1 MSDADIVKQLLDSIH
16 QCRALDRSA
25 LLLAAAQEIQR
36 LRQDVAIAK
45 AAAEH
50 WQSEATW
57 AKDSS
62 R

>member
-1 MSDADIVKQLLDSIH
+1 MSDDLVKQLLDSIH
-16 QCRALDRSA
+16 QCRALDRSM

-50 WQSEATW
+50 WQSEARER
-57 AKDSS
+57 KS
-62 R
+62 RDE